1 MLFGSIKSHSKSFDA
16 LKFPKQWCEDC
27 ITMTT
32 NSVVDGS
39 DVLIVSEEIDDEVKI
54 IIPPILTSWTR
65 RLMVLEKSMIKT
77 EYEMACLN
85 TLGGAFAATGR
96 NFGALI
102 LSHKR
107 EKVAKGSPLGS
118 QSLTMRARLHQAINL
133 GLLGAVHEARAVVK
147 GVIRTARQDGDIE
160 VVIHA
165 RNSFN
170 WLCSELER
178 KGLFKRVCTG
188 KISRINKSYSLELW
202 TIVKLMLNVNPKQ
215 RPDCNKLLDSNI
227 IKQKT
232 QQYLNKQ

>member
-1 MLFGSIKSHSKSFDA
+1 
-16 LKFPKQWCEDC
+16 
-27 ITMTT
+27 MTT

-178 KGLFKRVCTG
+178 KGLFKRVNKTKDDHNDQLLIQG
-188 KISRINKSYSLELW
+188 LDSDSDHGVAMNINENKNEN
-202 TIVKLMLNVNPKQ
+202 IVCVCEDDSN
-215 RPDCNKLLDSNI
+215 CNKMIELR
-227 IKQKT
+227 
-232 QQYLNKQ
+232 